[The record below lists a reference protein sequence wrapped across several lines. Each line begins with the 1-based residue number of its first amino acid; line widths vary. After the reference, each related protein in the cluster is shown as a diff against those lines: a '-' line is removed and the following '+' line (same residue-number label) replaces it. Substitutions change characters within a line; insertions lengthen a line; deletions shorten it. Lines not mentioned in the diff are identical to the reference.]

1 MTQYI
6 QLIIEDSI
14 DIIEQQDWK
23 LFFTK
28 WYHDYATIS
37 RSTDTVHLS
46 EFFKICSEA
55 EINAEEES
63 YDIRKQIVF
72 DGMCDI
78 IEELFNDDPDLQ
90 RVSMVRIVNELK
102 SRLYLSL
109 TELIPLYKEA
119 VDTTG
124 YTLAENSLTIVR
136 R

>member
-1 MTQYI
+1 MTTYI
-6 QLIIEDSI
+6 QNIIEDNI

-28 WYHDYATIS
+28 WYYDYATFS
-37 RSTDTVHLS
+37 GSTDVDHLR
-46 EFFKICSEA
+46 EFFKICSDA

-72 DGMCDI
+72 DGICDI
-78 IEELFNDDPDLQ
+78 IEEIFSDDPDVE
-90 RVSMVRIVNELK
+90 RVAMVRIVNELQ

-124 YTLAENSLTIVR
+124 YKLAEDSLTIVR